1 MMEPARDGIV
11 SPPSVDY
18 GDGDEEIPS
27 AAEGPLAETLGN
39 DAPAPVEPEKE
50 PQAETMRPRM
60 VEVALKNSRNFED

>member
-18 GDGDEEIPS
+18 GDGDGGLPS
-27 AAEGPLAETLGN
+27 AAEGPHAETVGN

-50 PQAETMRPRM
+50 PQAKR
-60 VEVALKNSRNFED
+60 